1 MTNKKQHG
9 NIYKLTRKRKPSKK
23 KFEKTSK
30 KLKKFLTNDSGCD
43 KLNELSLDRE
53 KRRTLITKQ

>member
-53 KRRTLITKQ
+53 KR